1 MCHIFH
7 GVFSSRL
14 GSSPSSSS
22 SPWLCRRRLTS
33 RRKDRQR
40 PDSMPTDM
48 EDENGEEQVRN
59 QNEKMHSTF
68 KLEKQ
73 RWKKTYTPI
82 DI

>member
-1 MCHIFH
+1 
-7 GVFSSRL
+7 
-14 GSSPSSSS
+14 
-22 SPWLCRRRLTS
+22 
-33 RRKDRQR
+33 
-40 PDSMPTDM
+40 MPTDM
-48 EDENGEEQVRN
+48 EDENEEEQVRN